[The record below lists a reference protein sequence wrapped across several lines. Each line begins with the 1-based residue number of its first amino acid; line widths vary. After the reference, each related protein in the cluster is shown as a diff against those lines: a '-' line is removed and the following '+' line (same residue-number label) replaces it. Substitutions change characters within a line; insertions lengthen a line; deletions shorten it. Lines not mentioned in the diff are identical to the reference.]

1 MAFSDYENISQVQK
15 RFAIRYKEEDFIV
28 VQEDVGPSAGF
39 VEEFE
44 FNTEHLD
51 IYTSEASRSETV
63 IFPMLREVYKK
74 YCYNYSLW
82 IQKTVSYDDDL
93 TGTPDYIISSKSE
106 LGKTVLETPLVIV
119 VEAKKNDFEQG
130 WGQCLAEL
138 VAAQKINSDTDSPV
152 CGIVTDGKLWEFGK
166 LTKNIFIKNIE
177 GYTIH
182 HLAKLFSVLNF
193 IFQSSMKD
201 TGIGDPK
208 NLSKY
213 EYVEI
218 NPK

>member
-1 MAFSDYENISQVQK
+1 MAFSDYKNISQVQK
-15 RFAIRYKEEDFIV
+15 RFGIRYKEEDFIV

-74 YCYNYSLW
+74 
-82 IQKTVSYDDDL
+82 
-93 TGTPDYIISSKSE
+93 
-106 LGKTVLETPLVIV
+106 
-119 VEAKKNDFEQG
+119 
-130 WGQCLAEL
+130 
-138 VAAQKINSDTDSPV
+138 
-152 CGIVTDGKLWEFGK
+152 
-166 LTKNIFIKNIE
+166 
-177 GYTIH
+177 
-182 HLAKLFSVLNF
+182 
-193 IFQSSMKD
+193 D
-201 TGIGDPK
+201 TGISDPK